1 VRHRYMQKG
10 LHALA
15 IIAAIVW
22 FALNG
27 LLWYAKP
34 SDLLWL
40 LGSAI
45 LGVIFFIG
53 FYLYLMRSDEGISRN
68 RDKL

>member
-1 VRHRYMQKG
+1 MRTGFRAV
-10 LHALA
+10 A
-15 IIAAIVW
+15 IIAAIIW

-34 SDLLWL
+34 SDIFWL

-53 FYLYLMRSDEGISRN
+53 FYFYLMWSDEVR
-68 RDKL
+68 RDRDNKL

>member
-1 VRHRYMQKG
+1 MQKG
-10 LHALA
+10 FHALA
-15 IIAAIVW
+15 IIAAIIS

-45 LGVIFFIG
+45 LGTIFLSAFI
-53 FYLYLMRSDEGISRN
+53 YT
-68 RDKL
+68 

>member
-1 VRHRYMQKG
+1 MQKG
-10 LHALA
+10 FHALA
-15 IIAAIVW
+15 IIAAIIW

-34 SDLLWL
+34 RDSLWL

-45 LGVIFFIG
+45 LGLIFFIG
-53 FYLYLMRSDEGISRN
+53 FFFYLMLRDEVRSC
-68 RDKL
+68 DKL

>member
-1 VRHRYMQKG
+1 MRTGFRAV
-10 LHALA
+10 A
-15 IIAAIVW
+15 IIAAVIW

-34 SDLLWL
+34 SDIFWL

-45 LGVIFFIG
+45 LGVNL
-53 FYLYLMRSDEGISRN
+53 FYRLLFLPDVVR
-68 RDKL
+68 